1 MKARTIFLVCL
12 AGVVIL
18 TMGYEYS
25 QAQPGA
31 SSSKI
36 GIVSVMRIFRDSK
49 KSVAHRTEIISE
61 QNRMRAELE
70 SLAKQINAQEATIKA
85 LKPDSIDYLAQRK
98 ELIDKRSSLDAQQ
111 EFNRE
116 RMVLKEYKWSKEFY
130 QEILQVT
137 SELAKEKGLDLVL
150 EQDQIELL
158 PLSVND
164 IMRTISTNKVLY
176 SSGCVE
182 ISGEVMAR
190 LDIEQP

>member
-12 AGVVIL
+12 AGVVVL

-31 SSSKI
+31 SSKI
-36 GIVSVMRIFRDSK
+36 GIVSVMKIFRDSK

-70 SLAKQINAQEATIKA
+70 SLAKQIEAQEATLKA

-98 ELIDKRSSLDAQQ
+98 ELIDKRSSLEAQQ

-130 QEILQVT
+130 QEILRVT

-182 ISGEVMAR
+182 ISDEVMAR